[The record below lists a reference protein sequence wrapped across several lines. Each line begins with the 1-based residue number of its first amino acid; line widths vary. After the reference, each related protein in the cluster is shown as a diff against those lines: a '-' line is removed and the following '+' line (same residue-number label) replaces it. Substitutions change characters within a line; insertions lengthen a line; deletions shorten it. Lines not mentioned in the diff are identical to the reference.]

1 MARRPASV
9 LIAML
14 GVAMLAL
21 PAVLLATQQPA
32 AAAAGAGQQPSQSLA
47 SITISAMT
55 PQWAAPTSTITVS
68 GTVRNSSGQ
77 QDSRVTVQL
86 LGSSTPVTSVAQLE
100 LNASQAYS
108 PATTTLPGAVW
119 ESSGPLAPGAAA
131 DWSIR
136 VPASALGMTAFGV
149 YPLAAQ
155 AESVYGSPLATTT
168 TYLPY
173 EPARRGPY
181 ASTRPSPAQTAWLW
195 PLIDEPLLNQPW
207 QYNCSGS
214 QASALAQS
222 LSNGRLSELVGA
234 GALTQTTESLAAA
247 AARSRAAAHTG
258 VEPPQSL
265 ADYDGVTWVV
275 DPALLA
281 NVQALTACGAVQPQ
295 WAKAAS
301 AWLAE
306 LKTVTA
312 GRPLTVTPYGDP
324 NVVALLAVGHGAD
337 LSRSFEFGQ
346 SLAGQILHRN
356 VSPTVSSGAQSSG
369 TQSSG
374 TQGTLTQAAGIAWP
388 AGGVPGY
395 GTLESLANVDGVGTL
410 VLSSAA
416 FPGVQSSVLKT
427 LDGGGSYMTAML
439 ASQSLT
445 QLLASSGATAGPAFA
460 TAQQFLAETAL
471 LAQRVPT
478 QPIVVAPPQRWD
490 PSAGLAADLLAD
502 TATAPWLSPVSLT
515 SLASA
520 KGIQTVPTQDWPTG
534 RIGPTPISG
543 GYELHELR
551 VLDRG
556 ITQLES
562 IRASPDN
569 DLYLAISAVESSA
582 WLGTSADVAQAM
594 LATMTQRI
602 TYQQQA
608 VQIIAEKRIT
618 LGGLKGSV
626 PVSIDNKLGYA
637 VKVQLQLQYS
647 QASGTRITPVAHGLI
662 TVPPHTA
669 QTVRLRVQAAQVGST
684 TVTLLLASPDGQLLS
699 SSQRV
704 TIQTTRVGVLGII
717 ICAAALGVF
726 LLASAARA
734 MRRGRPVTGP
744 EQPGDGQPS
753 DDHDGEGGAERLEP
767 DTVNAAR
774 SELGAAGEPG
784 P

>member
-9 LIAML
+9 LIATL
-14 GVAMLAL
+14 GVGMLAL
-21 PAVLLATQQPA
+21 PAVLLGGQQPA
-32 AAAAGAGQQPSQSLA
+32 AAAAGAGQQQSQSPA
-47 SITISAMT
+47 TITISAMT
-55 PQWAAPTSTITVS
+55 PQWAKPTSTITVS
-68 GTVRNSSGQ
+68 GTVRNTSGQ
-77 QDSRVTVQL
+77 RDARVTVQL
-86 LGSSTPVTSVAQLE
+86 LGSAAPVTSVAQLE
-100 LNASQAYS
+100 LNASLAYS

-119 ESSGPLAPGAAA
+119 QSSGQLAPGTAA

-149 YPLAAQ
+149 YPLAAE
-155 AESVYGSPLATTT
+155 AESAYGSVLATTT

-173 EPARRGPY
+173 EPARKGPY

-195 PLIDEPLLNQPW
+195 PLIDVPLLNEPW
-207 QYNCSGS
+207 QGNCSGQ
-214 QASALAQS
+214 QAGALAQS
-222 LSNGRLSELVGA
+222 LGNGRLSQLVGA

-247 AARSRAAAHTG
+247 AGRSRAAAHTG
-258 VEPPQSL
+258 AAPPQSL

-281 NVQALTACGAVQPQ
+281 NVQALTTCGAAQPR

-324 NVVALLAVGHGAD
+324 NVVALTATGHGAD
-337 LSRSFEFGQ
+337 VRRSFEFGQ
-346 SLAGQILHRN
+346 NLAGQILNRN
-356 VSPTVSSGAQSSG
+356 VSPSPSSGD
-369 TQSSG
+369 
-374 TQGTLTQAAGIAWP
+374 QGTVAQAAGIAWP

-395 GTLESLANVDGVGTL
+395 GTLETLANVDGVNTL

-416 FPGVQSSVLKT
+416 FPGAQTSVLKT

-445 QLLASSGATAGPAFA
+445 QLLGSPGATAGPAFA

-471 LAQRVPT
+471 LAQRVPS

-515 SLASA
+515 SLTSA
-520 KGIQTVPTQDWPTG
+520 KGIPSVPTQDWPTG
-534 RIGPTPISG
+534 SLGPSPVSG
-543 GYELHELR
+543 PYEQHEIR

-556 ITQLES
+556 LTQLQS
-562 IRASPDN
+562 IRARPNN

-582 WLGTSADVAQAM
+582 WPGTSQDIVQAM
-594 LATMTQRI
+594 LATMSDRI
-602 TYQQQA
+602 TFEQQG
-608 VQIIAEKRIT
+608 VKVIAEKRIT

-626 PVSIDNKLGYA
+626 PVSVDNSLGYA

-669 QTVRLRVQAAQVGST
+669 QTVRLRVQAAKVGST

-726 LLASAARA
+726 LIASAARA
-734 MRRGRPVTGP
+734 LRRGRPVTATD
-744 EQPGDGQPS
+744 QPGDSRPS
-753 DDHDGEGGAERLEP
+753 DDHDGEGGAERAEP

-774 SELGAAGEPG
+774 SELGAAGKPG

>member
-1 MARRPASV
+1 MARRPSSV
-9 LIAML
+9 LLAAL
-14 GVAMLAL
+14 GVSMLAL
-21 PAVLLATQQPA
+21 PAVLLGGQQPA
-32 AAAAGAGQQPSQSLA
+32 AAAAGAGQQPSQSPA
-47 SITISAMT
+47 TITISAMT
-55 PQWAAPTSTITVS
+55 PQWATPTSTITVS
-68 GTVRNSSGQ
+68 GTVRNTSGQ
-77 QDSRVTVQL
+77 RDARVTVQL
-86 LGSSTPVTSVAQLE
+86 LSSATPVTSVFQLE
-100 LNASQAYS
+100 LNTSESYS

-119 ESSGPLAPGAAA
+119 QSSGQLAPGAAA

-136 VPASALGMTAFGV
+136 VPASALGMTVFGV

-155 AESVYGSPLATTT
+155 AESAYGSALATTT

-173 EPARRGPY
+173 EPARKGPY

-195 PLIDEPLLNQPW
+195 PLIDVPLLNEPW
-207 QYNCSGS
+207 QDNCSGA

-222 LSNGRLSELVGA
+222 VGNGRLSQLVGA

-247 AARSRAAAHTG
+247 AERSRSAAHTG
-258 VEPPQSL
+258 ATPPQSL

-275 DPALLA
+275 DAALLA
-281 NVQALTACGAVQPQ
+281 NVQALTTCAATQPR

-312 GRPLTVTPYGDP
+312 GRPLAVTPYGDP
-324 NVVALLAVGHGAD
+324 NVVALTAAGHGAD
-337 LSRSFEFGQ
+337 VRRSFVFGQ
-346 SLAGQILHRN
+346 NLAGQILNRD
-356 VSPTVSSGAQSSG
+356 VSPSPSSAA
-369 TQSSG
+369 
-374 TQGTLTQAAGIAWP
+374 QGTVTQAAGIAWP

-395 GTLESLANVDGVGTL
+395 GTLESLANVDGVNTL

-416 FPGVQSSVLKT
+416 FPGAQTSVLKT

-445 QLLASSGATAGPAFA
+445 QLLGSPGATAGPAFA

-471 LAQRVPT
+471 LAQRVPS

-520 KGIQTVPTQDWPTG
+520 KGIPSVPTQDWPTG
-534 RIGPTPISG
+534 SIGPSAVSG
-543 GYELHELR
+543 PYEQHELR

-556 ITQLES
+556 ITQLQS
-562 IRASPDN
+562 IRVRPNN

-582 WLGTSADVAQAM
+582 WLGTSKEIVQAM
-594 LATMTQRI
+594 LATMSQRVAFE
-602 TYQQQA
+602 QQA

-637 VKVQLQLQYS
+637 IKVQLQLQYS
-647 QASGTRITPVAHGLI
+647 QAHGTRITPVAHGLI
-662 TVPPHTA
+662 AVPPHTA

-726 LLASAARA
+726 LIASAARA
-734 MRRGRPVTGP
+734 LRRGRPVTGT
-744 EQPGDGQPS
+744 EQAGDSGPS
-753 DDHDGEGGAERLEP
+753 ADHDGEGGAERAEP

-774 SELGAAGEPG
+774 SELGAAGKPG

>member
-1 MARRPASV
+1 MARRPASI
-9 LIAML
+9 LTAML
-14 GVAMLAL
+14 GVVMLAL

-32 AAAAGAGQQPSQSLA
+32 SAAAGAGQQPSQSLA

-55 PQWAAPTSTITVS
+55 PQWATPTSTITVS
-68 GTVRNSSGQ
+68 GTVRNTSGQ

-100 LNASQAYS
+100 LNASQPYS
-108 PATTTLPGAVW
+108 PATTPLPGAVW
-119 ESSGPLAPGAAA
+119 QSSGELAPGATA

-136 VPASALGMTAFGV
+136 VPASTLGMTAFGV

-155 AESVYGSPLATTT
+155 AESVYGSALATTT

-181 ASTRPSPAQTAWLW
+181 ASTRPAPAQTAWLW
-195 PLIDEPLLNQPW
+195 PLIDQPLLNQPW
-207 QYNCSGS
+207 QDNCSGA

-222 LSNGRLSELVGA
+222 LGNGRLSELVGA
-234 GALTQTTESLAAA
+234 GALTQTTESLATA

-281 NVQALTACGAVQPQ
+281 NVQALTTCGAVQPQ

-337 LSRSFEFGQ
+337 LRRSFQFGQ
-346 SLAGQILHRN
+346 SLAGQILHRD
-356 VSPTVSSGAQSSG
+356 VSPTVSSG

-416 FPGVQSSVLKT
+416 FPGAQSSVLKT

-471 LAQRVPT
+471 LAQRVPS

-534 RIGPTPISG
+534 SIGPTPISG
-543 GYELHELR
+543 RYELHELR

-556 ITQLES
+556 ITQLQN
-562 IRASPDN
+562 IRATPDN

-582 WLGTSADVAQAM
+582 WRGTSAEVAQAM
-594 LATMTQRI
+594 LATMSQRI
-602 TYQQQA
+602 THQQQL

-626 PVSIDNKLGYA
+626 PVSIDNRLGYA

-669 QTVRLRVQAAQVGST
+669 QTVRLRVQASKVGST

-726 LLASAARA
+726 LIASGARA
-734 MRRGRPVTGP
+734 MRRGRPVTGTD
-744 EQPGDGQPS
+744 QPGDGQPS
-753 DDHDGEGGAERLEP
+753 DDHGGEGGAERVEP
-767 DTVNAAR
+767 DTVKAAH

>member
-9 LIAML
+9 LTATL
-14 GVAMLAL
+14 AVAMLAL
-21 PAVLLATQQPA
+21 PAVLLGGLQPA
-32 AAAAGAGQQPSQSLA
+32 AAADGAAQQPSQSLA

-55 PQWAAPTSTITVS
+55 PQWATPSSTITVS
-68 GTVRNSSGQ
+68 GTVRNTSSQ
-77 QDSRVTVQL
+77 QASVTVQL

-108 PATTTLPGAVW
+108 PATNTLPGAVW
-119 ESSGPLAPGAAA
+119 QSSGQLAPGAAA
-131 DWSIR
+131 NWSIR

-155 AESVYGSPLATTT
+155 AESVYGSALATTT

-173 EPARRGPY
+173 EPGRKGPY
-181 ASTRPSPAQTAWLW
+181 ARTRPSPAQTAWLW
-195 PLIDEPLLNQPW
+195 PLIDEPLLNEPW
-207 QYNCSGS
+207 QNNCGP

-222 LSNGRLSELVGA
+222 LGNGRLSELVGA

-247 AARSRAAAHTG
+247 AGRSRAAAHTG
-258 VEPPQSL
+258 PTPPQSL
-265 ADYDGVTWVV
+265 ADYDGVTWIV

-281 NVQALTACGAVQPQ
+281 NVQALTTCGAMQPR

-306 LKTVTA
+306 LRTVTA
-312 GRPLTVTPYGDP
+312 GRPLAVTPYGDP
-324 NVVALLAVGHGAD
+324 NVVALTASGHGVD
-337 LSRSFEFGQ
+337 VRRSFEFGED
-346 SLAGQILHRN
+346 LAGQILHRD
-356 VSPTVSSGAQSSG
+356 VSPSTSIGTQPSGTPSSG
-369 TQSSG
+369 TQPGGTPSSG

-395 GTLESLANVDGVGTL
+395 GTLESLANVDGVNTL

-445 QLLASSGATAGPAFA
+445 QLLGSPGATAGAAFA

-471 LAQRVPT
+471 LAQRAPA

-515 SLASA
+515 SLESA
-520 KGIQTVPTQDWPTG
+520 NGIPSVPTQDWPTG
-534 RIGPTPISG
+534 SLGPSPVSG
-543 GYELHELR
+543 RYQLHEVR
-551 VLDRG
+551 VLGRG

-562 IRASPDN
+562 IRARPNN

-582 WLGTSADVAQAM
+582 WLGTSNNVVQAM
-594 LATMTQRI
+594 LATMSQRI
-602 TYQQQA
+602 AFQQQA

-626 PVSIDNKLGYA
+626 PVSIDNRLGYA

-647 QASGTRITPVAHGLI
+647 QASGTKITPVDHGLI

-669 QTVRLRVQAAQVGST
+669 QTVRLRVQAAKVGST

-726 LLASAARA
+726 LIASAARA
-734 MRRGRPVTGP
+734 LRRGRPVTGTD
-744 EQPGDGQPS
+744 QPGDSQPS
-753 DDHDGEGGAERLEP
+753 DDHDGEGGAERVEP
-767 DTVNAAR
+767 DTVKGSAQ
-774 SELGAAGEPG
+774 
-784 P
+784 

>member
-1 MARRPASV
+1 
-9 LIAML
+9 
-14 GVAMLAL
+14 
-21 PAVLLATQQPA
+21 
-32 AAAAGAGQQPSQSLA
+32 
-47 SITISAMT
+47 
-55 PQWAAPTSTITVS
+55 
-68 GTVRNSSGQ
+68 
-77 QDSRVTVQL
+77 
-86 LGSSTPVTSVAQLE
+86 
-100 LNASQAYS
+100 
-108 PATTTLPGAVW
+108 
-119 ESSGPLAPGAAA
+119 
-131 DWSIR
+131 
-136 VPASALGMTAFGV
+136 
-149 YPLAAQ
+149 
-155 AESVYGSPLATTT
+155 
-168 TYLPY
+168 
-173 EPARRGPY
+173 
-181 ASTRPSPAQTAWLW
+181 
-195 PLIDEPLLNQPW
+195 
-207 QYNCSGS
+207 
-214 QASALAQS
+214 
-222 LSNGRLSELVGA
+222 
-234 GALTQTTESLAAA
+234 
-247 AARSRAAAHTG
+247 
-258 VEPPQSL
+258 
-265 ADYDGVTWVV
+265 
-275 DPALLA
+275 
-281 NVQALTACGAVQPQ
+281 
-295 WAKAAS
+295 
-301 AWLAE
+301 
-306 LKTVTA
+306 
-312 GRPLTVTPYGDP
+312 
-324 NVVALLAVGHGAD
+324 
-337 LSRSFEFGQ
+337 
-346 SLAGQILHRN
+346 
-356 VSPTVSSGAQSSG
+356 
-369 TQSSG
+369 
-374 TQGTLTQAAGIAWP
+374 
-388 AGGVPGY
+388 
-395 GTLESLANVDGVGTL
+395 
-410 VLSSAA
+410 
-416 FPGVQSSVLKT
+416 
-427 LDGGGSYMTAML
+427 
-439 ASQSLT
+439 
-445 QLLASSGATAGPAFA
+445 
-460 TAQQFLAETAL
+460 
-471 LAQRVPT
+471 
-478 QPIVVAPPQRWD
+478 
-490 PSAGLAADLLAD
+490 
-502 TATAPWLSPVSLT
+502 
-515 SLASA
+515 
-520 KGIQTVPTQDWPTG
+520 
-534 RIGPTPISG
+534 
-543 GYELHELR
+543 LHELR

>member
-9 LIAML
+9 LAAML

-21 PAVLLATQQPA
+21 PAVLLAGLQPA
-32 AAAAGAGQQPSQSLA
+32 AAADGTAQQPSQSQA
-47 SITISAMT
+47 GITISAMT
-55 PQWAAPTSTITVS
+55 PQWATPSSTITVS
-68 GTVRNSSGQ
+68 GTVRNTSSQ
-77 QDSRVTVQL
+77 QARVTVQL
-86 LGSSTPVTSVAQLE
+86 LASSTPVTSVAQLE
-100 LNASQAYS
+100 LYASQAYS
-108 PATTTLPGAVW
+108 PATTTLPGAIW
-119 ESSGPLAPGAAA
+119 RSSAQLASGAAA
-131 DWSIR
+131 SWSIR

-155 AESVYGSPLATTT
+155 AESVYGSALATTT

-173 EPARRGPY
+173 EPGRKGPY

-195 PLIDEPLLNQPW
+195 PLIDQPLLNEPW
-207 QYNCSGS
+207 QDNCSGL

-222 LSNGRLSELVGA
+222 LANGRLFQLVGA
-234 GALTQTTESLAAA
+234 GALTQTTDSLATAA
-247 AARSRAAAHTG
+247 GRSRAAAHTG
-258 VEPPQSL
+258 ATPPQSL
-265 ADYDGVTWVV
+265 TDYDGVTWVV

-281 NVQALTACGAVQPQ
+281 NVQALTTCGAVQPR

-306 LKTVTA
+306 LKTVAA
-312 GRPLTVTPYGDP
+312 GQPLTATPYGDP
-324 NVVALLAVGHGAD
+324 NVVALTATGHGAD
-337 LSRSFEFGQ
+337 VGRSFEFGQ
-346 SLAGQILHRN
+346 SLAGQILNRD
-356 VSPTVSSGAQSSG
+356 VSPSTASGTQASG

-374 TQGTLTQAAGIAWP
+374 AQGTLAEAAGIAWP

-395 GTLESLANVDGVGTL
+395 GTLESLANVDGVNIL

-416 FPGVQSSVLKT
+416 FPGAQSSVLKT

-445 QLLASSGATAGPAFA
+445 QLLGSPGATAGPAFA

-471 LAQRVPT
+471 LAQRVPA

-502 TATAPWLSPVSLT
+502 TATAPWLTPVSLT

-520 KGIQTVPTQDWPTG
+520 KGIPSVPTDDWPTG
-534 RIGPTPISG
+534 SLGPTPVSG
-543 GYELHELR
+543 PYVLHEVR
-551 VLDRG
+551 VLDRS
-556 ITQLES
+556 ITQLQS
-562 IRASPDN
+562 IRVRPNN

-582 WLGTSADVAQAM
+582 WQGTSKDVVQAM
-594 LATMTQRI
+594 LATMSKRI
-602 TYQQQA
+602 TFEQQA

-626 PVSIDNKLGYA
+626 PVSIDNRLGYA
-637 VKVQLQLQYS
+637 VKLQLQLQYS

-669 QTVRLRVQAAQVGST
+669 ETVRLRVQAAKVGST

-726 LLASAARA
+726 LIASAARA
-734 MRRGRPVTGP
+734 LRHGRPVTGTD
-744 EQPGDGQPS
+744 QPGDSQSS
-753 DDHDGEGGAERLEP
+753 DDHDGEGGAERVEP
-767 DTVNAAR
+767 DTVKAAH
-774 SELGAAGEPG
+774 SELGAAGKPG

>member
-1 MARRPASV
+1 MARRSASV
-9 LIAML
+9 LTAML

-21 PAVLLATQQPA
+21 PAVLLGTQQPA

-47 SITISAMT
+47 TITISAMT
-55 PQWAAPTSTITVS
+55 PQWATRASTITVS

-77 QDSRVTVQL
+77 QDSHVTVQL

-100 LNASQAYS
+100 LNASQPYS

-119 ESSGPLAPGAAA
+119 QSSGQLAPGATA

-136 VPASALGMTAFGV
+136 VPASALAMTAFGV

-155 AESVYGSPLATTT
+155 AQNVYGSALATTT

-173 EPARRGPY
+173 EPARKGPY

-207 QYNCSGS
+207 QYNCSGQ

-247 AARSRAAAHTG
+247 AARSRAAAHAG

-281 NVQALTACGAVQPQ
+281 NVQALTTCGAVQPQ
-295 WAKAAS
+295 WAKSAL

-337 LSRSFEFGQ
+337 LRRSFEFGQ
-346 SLAGQILHRN
+346 SLAGQILHRD
-356 VSPTVSSGAQSSG
+356 VSPTASSG

-374 TQGTLTQAAGIAWP
+374 TQGTLSQAAGIAWP

-410 VLSSAA
+410 VLSSAT

-471 LAQRVPT
+471 LAQRVPS

-515 SLASA
+515 SLASG

-534 RIGPTPISG
+534 SIGPTPISG
-543 GYELHELR
+543 RYELHELR

-562 IRASPDN
+562 IRARPDN

-582 WLGTSADVAQAM
+582 WRGTSTDVAQAM
-594 LATMTQRI
+594 LAAMSRLI
-602 TYQQQA
+602 TRQQQA

-626 PVSIDNKLGYA
+626 PVSIDNRLGYA

-647 QASGTRITPVAHGLI
+647 QASGTRLTPVAHGLI

-726 LLASAARA
+726 LIASAARA
-734 MRRGRPVTGP
+734 MRRGRPVTGTD
-744 EQPGDGQPS
+744 QPGDSQPS
-753 DDHDGEGGAERLEP
+753 DDHDGEGGAERVEP